1 MGLYVSIGSTSC
13 HHWVSGANMLLG
25 GGNSNI
31 FYVHPEPWGFMIQ
44 FDEHIFQMG
53 GEKPPTRLVFRGFI
67 CFGFEKIW
75 HPPRWRT
82 SFSLARHQYWSILP
96 WRLKKKHHMD
106 GVMIWRFEMFF
117 FCKCLCVR
125 WWSWLRCYDSMILGS
140 WIASILQIF
149 FQDQGGG
156 LGESQMHSELW
167 WIEVVSNKQPLR
179 GLKAC
184 WDIRQFKI
192 SSFGMIQILIKNS
205 WVLLLLCF
213 TGATYIRCLRIGYVE
228 NWSIGRPPDG
238 TKTYRWKGCLER
250 TKR

>member
-1 MGLYVSIGSTSC
+1 MPLCALVILIE
-13 HHWVSGANMLLG
+13 MLWFNDFGELDCK
-25 GGNSNI
+25 
-31 FYVHPEPWGFMIQ
+31 HPSDI
-44 FDEHIFQMG
+44 
-53 GEKPPTRLVFRGFI
+53 
-67 CFGFEKIW
+67 
-75 HPPRWRT
+75 
-82 SFSLARHQYWSILP
+82 
-96 WRLKKKHHMD
+96 
-106 GVMIWRFEMFF
+106 
-117 FCKCLCVR
+117 
-125 WWSWLRCYDSMILGS
+125 
-140 WIASILQIF
+140 

-156 LGESQMHSELW
+156 IGESQMHSELW

-250 TKR
+250 TKDIFTFEVFGDDIILPYEVLPTSRVHEDLSSVNENSSKHEQ